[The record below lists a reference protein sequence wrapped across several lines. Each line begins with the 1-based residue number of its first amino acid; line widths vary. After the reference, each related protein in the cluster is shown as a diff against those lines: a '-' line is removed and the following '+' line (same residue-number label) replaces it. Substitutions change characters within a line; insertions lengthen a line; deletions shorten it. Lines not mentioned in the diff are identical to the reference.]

1 MAFTKKQKGDMTAHY
16 EKWLS
21 ESQAVYVLDF
31 SKMTMKE
38 VDAFRAKAREN
49 GSEIH
54 LVKNTLF
61 TRALESQGYPV
72 PDLFEGTSLVGFAFN
87 DPPALAK
94 TFTDFIKG
102 SETRRIKG
110 GFLGKEVITDVQ
122 VKALADLPPLPVMR
136 ATLLGVIQAPASKLV
151 RTLAEPARSLAAVL
165 KAYSEKEP
173 LAA

>member
-1 MAFTKKQKGDMTAHY
+1 LAFTKKQKGDMTAHY

-21 ESQAVYVLDF
+21 ESQAVYVLDY

>member
-1 MAFTKKQKGDMTAHY
+1 MTAHY

-21 ESQAVYVLDF
+21 DSQAVYVLDF

-61 TRALESQGYPV
+61 TRALESQGYKV

-110 GFLGKEVITDVQ
+110 GFLGKEVITDAQ

>member
-1 MAFTKKQKGDMTAHY
+1 LAFTKKQKGDMTAHY

-21 ESQAVYVLDF
+21 ESQAVYVLDY

-102 SETRRIKG
+102 SETRRIKV

>member
-21 ESQAVYVLDF
+21 DSQAVYVLDF

-61 TRALESQGYPV
+61 TRALESQGYKV

-110 GFLGKEVITDVQ
+110 GFLGKEVITDAQ

>member
-1 MAFTKKQKGDMTAHY
+1 MTAHY

-21 ESQAVYVLDF
+21 DSQAVYVLDYT
-31 SKMTMKE
+31 KMTMKE

-61 TRALESQGYPV
+61 TNALISQGYPV
-72 PDLFEGTSLVGFAFN
+72 PDIFEGTSLVGFAYN

-110 GFLGKEVITDVQ
+110 GFLGKEVITDAQ
-122 VKALADLPPLPVMR
+122 VKALAALPSLPVMR
-136 ATLLGVIQAPASKLV
+136 ATLLGVLQAPASMLV

>member
-1 MAFTKKQKGDMTAHY
+1 LAFTKKQKGDMTAHY

-21 ESQAVYVLDF
+21 DSQAVYVLDYT
-31 SKMTMKE
+31 KMTMKE

-61 TRALESQGYPV
+61 TNALISQGYPV
-72 PDLFEGTSLVGFAFN
+72 PDIFEGTSLVGFAYN

-110 GFLGKEVITDVQ
+110 GFLGKEVITDAQ
-122 VKALADLPPLPVMR
+122 VKALAALPSLPVMR
-136 ATLLGVIQAPASKLV
+136 ATLLGVLQAPASMLV

>member
-21 ESQAVYVLDF
+21 ESQAVYVLDY

>member
-1 MAFTKKQKGDMTAHY
+1 LAFTKKQKGDMTAHY

-21 ESQAVYVLDF
+21 DSQAVYVLDYT
-31 SKMTMKE
+31 KMTMKE

-61 TRALESQGYPV
+61 TNALKSQGYPV
-72 PDLFEGTSLVGFAFN
+72 PDIFEGTSLVGFAYN

-110 GFLGKEVITDVQ
+110 GFLGKEVITDAQ
-122 VKALADLPPLPVMR
+122 VKALAALPSLPVMR
-136 ATLLGVIQAPASKLV
+136 ATLLGVLQAPASMLV